1 VNVLNLPGPSF
12 LLFYVVYAAAV
23 LLLVRWYQRAG
34 EEARVS
40 LIEAADPYRIACLRG
55 GPTEAARVATLSLLD
70 RGLLVTDE
78 KGELGS
84 TVKALGKVRRPIE
97 QAVVECFESAAPATA
112 AAGDLRVLGV
122 CQEYER
128 QLEQGGF
135 LPDEQARRARRLHFA
150 VALLLL
156 GGMAGAKIVVA
167 VSRGRFNIIFLIIL
181 SLAAIFLGYKFCF
194 PRQTAKGKAAL
205 AHLEKMFAALKKRAK
220 KIKSGGDSTD
230 LVMLAAVFGFG
241 AIPAVL
247 ADQYPAML
255 MQRSQG
261 SDGGWSSCGTSS
273 CSGGSSCG
281 GGGCGGGCGGCGGG

>member
-1 VNVLNLPGPSF
+1 MNPLDLPGPSF

-23 LLLVRWYQRAG
+23 LFLVRWYQRAG

-70 RGLLVTDE
+70 RGLLTSDE
-78 KGELGS
+78 QGNLGS
-84 TVKALGKVRRPIE
+84 SVKALGKVRRPIE
-97 QAVVECFESAAPATA
+97 QAVVGCFESAAPATA
-112 AAGDLRVLGV
+112 AAGDPRVLGV
-122 CQEYER
+122 CEEYQR
-128 QLEQGGF
+128 QLERGGF
-135 LPDEQARRARRLHFA
+135 LPDEQARKARRLHFA

-167 VSRGRFNIIFLIIL
+167 VSRGRFNIIFLIVL
-181 SLAAIFLGYKFCF
+181 SLVAIFLGYKACF
-194 PRQTAKGKAAL
+194 PKQTAKGKAAL
-205 AHLEKMFAALKKRAK
+205 AHLEKMFAALKKRAT
-220 KIKSGGDSTD
+220 KIKTGGGSTD

-247 ADQYPAML
+247 ADQYPALL
-255 MQRSQG
+255 MKRGTG
-261 SDGGWSSCGTSS
+261 SDGWSSCGTSS

>member
-1 VNVLNLPGPSF
+1 VNILNLPGPSF
-12 LLFYVVYAAAV
+12 LVFYAIYAGV
-23 LLLVRWYQRAG
+23 ILLLVRWYQRAG
-34 EEARVS
+34 EESRVS

-84 TVKALGKVRRPIE
+84 TVKALGKARRPIE

-112 AAGDLRVLGV
+112 AAGHPRVIGV
-122 CQEYER
+122 CEEYQR

-135 LPDEQARRARRLHFA
+135 LPDEQVRRTRRLHFLL
-150 VALLLL
+150 ALFLL

-167 VSRGRFNIIFLIIL
+167 LSRGRFNIIFLIML
-181 SLAAIFLGYKFCF
+181 SLVAIFLGYKACF
-194 PRQTAKGKAAL
+194 PKQTAKGKAAL

-247 ADQYPAML
+247 ADQYPALL
-255 MQRSQG
+255 MKRGTG
-261 SDGGWSSCGTSS
+261 SDGWSSCGGSS

-281 GGGCGGGCGGCGGG
+281 GGGCGAGCGGCGGG